1 MENQMKLI
9 VGLGNP
15 DAQYK
20 NTFHNLGF
28 MCVEKVAENLGATF
42 SKEKCR
48 ALIAETRVGVEKVIL
63 AKPLTYMNLSGE
75 SVRELM
81 SFYKIDAKDLLVIY
95 DDYDLYKGFI
105 RIRESGSAGTHNGM
119 RNIIKEI
126 STSNFARIRVGFKP
140 TDNLNVTLINY
151 VLSGIKQEDKELF
164 EKSISIA
171 GKAGY
176 DFAKGVE
183 IQKIMQDYNGK
194 AE

>member
-1 MENQMKLI
+1 MKLI